1 MREKEATRNKSFE
14 KSVKTHIYLPKRVA
28 FNPNSI
34 FKTRSS
40 PMNVNQ

>member
-1 MREKEATRNKSFE
+1 MREKEAIRNKSFE

-34 FKTRSS
+34 FKTRS